1 MAMLWLLR
9 NAGFNTGNH
18 YNSSRTQIGF
28 GTFGSPHIS
37 ALMTEVSEYALRAQ
51 WFQKWWVHRALR
63 PEAYGGLVHNM
74 KAGTA
79 QYPLHADVLNSQAVA
94 AVFVKN
100 RGSYLLP
107 MAFPEGSPTHPS
119 YGSGHATVAGACIT
133 ILKAWFDE
141 SFVVPNPV
149 EANADGTALVPYTGP
164 ALTVGGELNKVAANV
179 ASGRNMAGV
188 HWRTD
193 FEESLKLG
201 EGVAIDI
208 LQEQKV
214 TYNEPS

>member
-9 NAGFNTGNH
+9 NAGFNTGNP

-37 ALMTEVSEYALRAQ
+37 ALMTEVSEYALRAH
-51 WFQKWWVHRALR
+51 WFQKWGVHRALL

-119 YGSGHATVAGACIT
+119 YGSGHATVAGACVT
-133 ILKAWFDE
+133 ALKAFFDE
-141 SFVVPNPV
+141 TDIVKNPKVVS
-149 EANADGTALVPYTGP
+149 ADGSALVPYEGP
-164 ALTVGGELNKVAANV
+164 PLTVGGELNKVASNV
-179 ASGRNMAGV
+179 ANGRNGASI
-188 HWRTD
+188 HWRSD
-193 FEESLKLG
+193 
-201 EGVAIDI
+201 A
-208 LQEQKV
+208 
-214 TYNEPS
+214 